1 LRRRLTL
8 VVADA
13 QPTWRLGIR
22 TAFENEGFTVAA
34 EAATGAEL
42 VVCAL
47 SHRPDACVL
56 DVDIRG
62 GGVDAAHRIAARLP
76 RTAVVILASVPADDE
91 LIAALRAGASG
102 YLPKATDGRR
112 LVAAVRGVLAGE
124 AAIPRRMLPSLIDE
138 IRIHDRRRH
147 VTSLGER
154 GVRLTPREWEVLE
167 LFAREVST
175 RDIAAELGISAVT
188 VRRHVS
194 EVLRKF
200 GVADRETAR
209 QLVREAWDSG
219 SVA

>member
-1 LRRRLTL
+1 LRSRRTL
-8 VVADA
+8 IVADA

-34 EAATGAEL
+34 EAATGPE
-42 VVCAL
+42 VVAYAL
-47 SHRPDACVL
+47 AHRPDACVV
-56 DVDIRG
+56 DVEIRG
-62 GGVDAAHRIAARLP
+62 GGLEAARRIAARLP
-76 RTAVVILASVPADDE
+76 RTAVVILAGIPADDE

-102 YLPKATDGRR
+102 YLPKAMDASC

-124 AAIPRRMLPSLIDE
+124 AAIPRRMLPSLVDE

-154 GVRLTPREWEVLE
+154 GVRLTRREWEVLE

-175 RDIAAELGISAVT
+175 RDIAADLGISAIT

-194 EVLRKF
+194 EVLRKL

-209 QLVREAWDSG
+209 QLVRDAWDSG
-219 SVA
+219 RVA